1 MDSITNAVEKMR
13 QAGSRAYEVGS
24 LLSSLKRL
32 TDKRKRRGIRYR
44 LEVVVLLFILAK
56 LCGQDKPYAIADWV
70 QQRKEALISALKLE
84 RTTLPHHSTVRRI
97 LAEVIDGEELEQV
110 IDAYLAEQM
119 EQGQEVVIVLDG
131 KTLRGTITAE
141 NPFGVHLLAAY
152 LPEQGIVLTQMEVE
166 QGKENEIPVAARLL
180 SQLDLRGKVVIADAL
195 HAQRQLSVQIHEGGG
210 HFVWLIKDNQPKTR
224 QAIEQLFTPSP
235 AIPGLGCPH
244 MDFCRVKTVD
254 KQAGRIEERTLT
266 VSQLLNDYL
275 DWPYVQQVFKLE
287 RRFSDL
293 ATGKVQQQIEYG
305 LTDLPA
311 DQAPPERL
319 LEIVRSLWGI
329 ENGLHYRRD
338 VTFQEDRTRMTQP
351 SMGRAMA
358 IINNLI
364 ISLLNLKGFRNHAQ
378 ARRRFDA
385 HPHEA
390 IALIGGL

>member
-235 AIPGLGCPH
+235 AIPGLGCPR